1 MPLRI
6 TGVRMNVAVQ
16 TPNVSQAT
24 LDFLRRAH
32 GHFINGR
39 WVPSASGATLDV
51 HDPATEAKI
60 ATIAAGDASE
70 IDAAVAAA
78 RAALE
83 GPWSRFTAAQRS
95 AILWKIADLVQQ
107 NAQQLIELEIL
118 DNGLPLP
125 LAQYVVGMF
134 VPEFFRYYAGWPT
147 KIHGATIPASP
158 QGKLP
163 GDALTFTLREPIG
176 VVGAITP
183 WNSPLPMVM
192 LKIAP
197 ALATG
202 CTMVLKPAE
211 LTPLTAMRLMELCQ
225 EAGVPDGVLNLVNGY
240 GASVGAA
247 LAAHPGVD
255 KIAFTGSTEVG
266 RAIVRAAAGNL
277 KKVSLELGGKSPVV
291 VFPDA
296 DLEQVIPG
304 AARACF
310 FLQGQNCMA
319 GTRLFVHQKVHDRVV
334 EGVAAIATAM
344 KLGPGLDPTSEF
356 GPLISAKQ
364 RERVAGFV
372 EAGRRE
378 GAEIACGGG
387 SPSRPGYFFEPTV
400 LTHVKTGMTPMQNE
414 IFGPVLCVQ
423 SFGDDDLEAVARDA
437 NSTIYG
443 LSGSVWTRDI
453 GTAMKMVRRID
464 SGQVAINM
472 HAAIDPAVPF
482 GGNKQSGWGREF
494 GAEGLEPYLKT
505 KAVTAT
511 W

>member
-1 MPLRI
+1 
-6 TGVRMNVAVQ
+6 MNAAVQ
-16 TPNVSQAT
+16 TPNVSQTT

-32 GHFINGR
+32 GHFIDGR

-51 HDPATEAKI
+51 YDPATETKI
-60 ATIAAGDASE
+60 ATVASGDAVE

-78 RAALE
+78 RKAFE
-83 GPWSRFTAAQRS
+83 GPWSRYTAAMRS
-95 AILWKIADLVQQ
+95 DILWKIADLVQQ

-118 DNGLPLP
+118 DNGLPMP
-125 LAQYVVGMF
+125 LAQYVIHAV
-134 VPEFFRYYAGWPT
+134 VPDFFRYYAGWPT
-147 KIHGATIPASP
+147 KIHGATIPAAP
-158 QGKLP
+158 QGKRP
-163 GDALTFTLREPIG
+163 DEHVTFTLREPIG
-176 VVGAITP
+176 VCGAITP

-192 LKIAP
+192 LKVAP

-240 GASVGAA
+240 GHTVGAA

-277 KKVSLELGGKSPVV
+277 KKVTLELGGKSPVV
-291 VFPDA
+291 VFADA

-319 GTRLFVHQKVHDRVV
+319 GTRLFVHEKVHDKVV
-334 EGVAAIATAM
+334 EGIATIAKAM
-344 KLGPGLDPTSEF
+344 KMGHGLDPASEF

-372 EAGRRE
+372 DAGRRE
-378 GAEIACGGG
+378 GGELVCGGG
-387 SPSRPGYFFEPTV
+387 APTRPGYFFEPTV
-400 LTHVKTGMTPMQNE
+400 LTRMQPTMTPVQNE

-423 SFGDDDLEAVARDA
+423 TFGDDDLEAVARAA

-453 GTAMKMVRRID
+453 GTAMKMVKKID

-494 GAEGLEPYLKT
+494 GADGLDAYLKT
-505 KAVTAT
+505 KAITAT

>member
-1 MPLRI
+1 MNAAPPLSSLS
-6 TGVRMNVAVQ
+6 A
-16 TPNVSQAT
+16 AT
-24 LDFLRRAH
+24 LEFLNRKH
-32 GHFINGR
+32 GHFIDGR

-51 HDPATEAKI
+51 FDPATGQKI
-60 ATIAAGDASE
+60 AEVASGDAPE
-70 IDAAVAAA
+70 VDAAVAAA
-78 RAALE
+78 RTALG
-83 GPWSRFTAAQRS
+83 GPWAKFTAAQRG
-95 AILWKIADLVQQ
+95 AILWKIAELIER
-107 NAQQLIELEIL
+107 NAQQLIELEIV
-118 DNGLPLP
+118 DNGLPMP

-147 KIHGATIPASP
+147 KIHGMTIPASP

-163 GDALTFTLREPIG
+163 GEALTFTLREPIG

-225 EAGVPDGVLNLVNGY
+225 QAGVPDGVLNLVNGY
-240 GASVGAA
+240 GATVGAA

-266 RAIVRAAAGNL
+266 RSIVRAAAGNL
-277 KKVSLELGGKSPVV
+277 KKVTLELGGKSPVV

-319 GTRLFVHQKVHDRVV
+319 GTRLFVHEKVHDKVV
-334 EGVAAIATAM
+334 EGIAAIARAM
-344 KLGPGLDPTSEF
+344 KIGPGLDPTSEF
-356 GPLISAKQ
+356 GPLISARQ
-364 RERVAGFV
+364 RERVSGFV

-378 GAEIACGGG
+378 GAEVVCGGG
-387 SPSRPGYFFEPTV
+387 APARPGYFFEPTV
-400 LTHVKTGMTPMQNE
+400 LTHTRSGMTPVKNE

-423 SFGDDDLEAVARDA
+423 TFGDDDLAAVAREA

-443 LSGSVWTRDI
+443 LSGSVWTRDL
-453 GTAMKMVRRID
+453 GTAMKMVRMID
-464 SGQVAINM
+464 SGQVSVNM

-494 GAEGLEPYLKT
+494 GMEGLEPYLKT